1 MVPSA
6 MSDNVG
12 GHGSV
17 EGEATMSVGGRVSD
31 LEAPVVGRDLDGVSG
46 GTATFTGSLGRPV
59 RGSNGI
65 VGYMND
71 FEAGTRKVGDLT
83 FVFSC
88 YVILVIVGICKSI
101 FWCVAL
107 SSVSLYH
114 RNSNRH
120 NRRVRRKA
128 ESGEDLLET

>member
-1 MVPSA
+1 MEGYS
-6 MSDNVG
+6 
-12 GHGSV
+12 SV
-17 EGEATMSVGGRVSD
+17 EGETVGGRVSN
-31 LEAPVVGRDLDGVSG
+31 LAAPMVERDVDVLSSG
-46 GTATFTGSLGRPV
+46 IPTVTGSLGRPV

-101 FWCVAL
+101 FWCVSLA
-107 SSVSLYH
+107 SVSLYH
-114 RNSNRH
+114 RNSNRR
-120 NRRVRRKA
+120 N
-128 ESGEDLLET
+128 